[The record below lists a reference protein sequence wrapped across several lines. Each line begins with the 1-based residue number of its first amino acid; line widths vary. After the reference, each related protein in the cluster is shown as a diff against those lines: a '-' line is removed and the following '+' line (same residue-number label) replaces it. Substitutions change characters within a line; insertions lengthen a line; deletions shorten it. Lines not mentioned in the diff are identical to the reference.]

1 MPVIEYKCPSCG
13 SGMTFDSTTGMLSCP
28 SCGRKDNI
36 EQIPD
41 PLKQQV
47 FAEDEV
53 REYHCESCGAVIVTE
68 PETSATTCSFCGS
81 AVVLSDRLTGKLAPQ
96 QVIPFAIS
104 KEEAVAAF
112 KKWCRKGLLTPRG
125 FMTADRI
132 QNITG
137 MYVPFWLYDLLS
149 NVDVRGQGTQVRS
162 YRRGD
167 YQYTETDYYEFYRKI
182 RLHYV
187 RLPIDASA
195 KMDDQLMDKLEPF
208 PYEQLKTFKTPY
220 LAGYIA
226 EKYNYNSEKLTP
238 RAREK
243 TMPYIESYIS
253 STVNEYATVSYAE
266 KQIDTTVKQA
276 HYTLLPVWM
285 VYYNYKGKQ
294 YTFAMNGQTGKV
306 VGKPPLSKGKI
317 TAWFAGVSALSFLG
331 LKIVAWMLGGGF
343 I

>member
-1 MPVIEYKCPSCG
+1 MPIIEYKCPSCG

-36 EQIPD
+36 EQLPD

-47 FAEDEV
+47 FTEDEV

-81 AVVLSDRLTGKLAPQ
+81 AVVLSDRLSGKLAPQ

-104 KEEAVAAF
+104 KAEAMAAF

-125 FMTADRI
+125 FMTANRI
-132 QNITG
+132 QGITG
-137 MYVPFWLYDLLS
+137 MYVPFWLYDLQ
-149 NVDVRGQGTQVRS
+149 NNIDVRGRGTQVRS

-167 YQYTETDYYEFYRKI
+167 YQYTETDHYEFYRRI
-182 RLHYV
+182 RLNYV

-195 KMDDQLMDKLEPF
+195 KMDDELMDKLEPF

-226 EKYNYNSEKLTP
+226 EKYNYTSEQLTP

-253 STVNEYATVSYAE
+253 STVSEYTTVSYTD
-266 KQIDTTVKQA
+266 KQIDMTVKRA
-276 HYTLLPVWM
+276 NYVLLPVWM

-306 VGKPPLSKGKI
+306 VGKPPLSKGKMA
-317 TAWFAGVSALSFLG
+317 AWFAGVSALSFGG
-331 LKIVAWMLGGGF
+331 LKVLAWLWGGVF
-343 I
+343 L

>member
-36 EQIPD
+36 EQLPD

-47 FAEDEV
+47 FTEDEV

-104 KEEAVAAF
+104 KEEAMAAF

-125 FMTADRI
+125 FMTANRI
-132 QNITG
+132 QGITG
-137 MYVPFWLYDLLS
+137 MYVPFWLYDLL
-149 NVDVRGQGTQVRS
+149 NNIDVRGRGTKVRS

-167 YQYTETDYYEFYRKI
+167 YQYTETDHYEFYRRI
-182 RLHYV
+182 RLNYV

-195 KMDDQLMDKLEPF
+195 KMDDELMDKLEPF
-208 PYEQLKTFKTPY
+208 PYDQLKTFKTPY

-226 EKYNYNSEKLTP
+226 EKYNYTSEQLTP

-253 STVNEYATVSYAE
+253 STVSEYTTVSYVD
-266 KQIDTTVKQA
+266 KQIDTTVKRA
-276 HYTLLPVWM
+276 NYVLLPVWM

-306 VGKPPLSKGKI
+306 VGKPPLSKGKMA
-317 TAWFAGVSALSFLG
+317 AWFAGVSALSFVG
-331 LKIVAWMLGGGF
+331 LKILAWLWGGVF
-343 I
+343 L

>member
-13 SGMTFDSTTGMLSCP
+13 SGMAFDSTTGTLSCP
-28 SCGRKDNI
+28 GCGRKDNI

-81 AVVLSDRLTGKLAPQ
+81 AVVLSDRLTGKLAPAK
-96 QVIPFAIS
+96 VIPFAIS
-104 KEEAVAAF
+104 KEEAMAAF

-132 QNITG
+132 KGITG
-137 MYVPFWLYDLLS
+137 MYVPFWLYDLL
-149 NVDVRGQGTQVRS
+149 NNIDIRGHGTKVRS

-167 YQYTETDYYEFYRKI
+167 YRYTETDHFEFYRRI
-182 RLHYV
+182 RLNYV

-195 KMDDQLMDKLEPF
+195 KMNDQLMDKLEPF
-208 PYEQLKTFKTPY
+208 PYEELKTFKTPY
-220 LAGYIA
+220 LAGFIA
-226 EKYNYNSEKLTP
+226 EKYNYTGEELTP

-253 STVNEYATVSYAE
+253 STVSEYSTVSFTDNQIDATVKRA
-266 KQIDTTVKQA
+266 D
-276 HYTLLPVWM
+276 YTMLPVWM
-285 VYYNYKGKQ
+285 VYYDYKGKQ

-306 VGKPPLSKGKI
+306 VGKPPLSKGKMA
-317 TAWFAGVSALSFLG
+317 AWFAGVSGVSFFG
-331 LKIVAWMLGGGF
+331 LKIFAWLWGGGF
-343 I
+343 L